1 MKFLKPKFW
10 DNDQISLYSIFLLP
24 VSLLM
29 QIINFVR
36 RLMVKSHK
44 FSIPIICVGNI
55 YLGGT
60 GKTPLCSELFSI
72 LKNLNKNTVF
82 IRKKYDSFQ
91 DEINLLRQM
100 LKQVGP
106 VYEKSKRIN
115 ALDEAIQNKFEV
127 AVLDD
132 GFQDFS
138 VEKDLSI
145 VCFNEKQWIGNGFII
160 PSGPLREGLSALTR
174 ANCVIINGKKNI
186 NIENKILKNNKLI
199 KIFYSKYKPQNISD
213 FKNRKIICFAV
224 IGNPINFFDLLKK
237 NEINVLEQT
246 SFPDHHNYSKTEL
259 DILIKK
265 AKENNATLLTTEK
278 DYLRIEEKYRGNINC
293 LKIKIEI
300 ENKNEFIEE
309 IKKII

>member
-1 MKFLKPKFW
+1 MKFLKPRFW

-72 LKNLNKNTVF
+72 LKNLNKNAVF

-91 DEINLLRQM
+91 DEINLL
-100 LKQVGP
+100 KQIGP

-213 FKNRKIICFAV
+213 FKNRKIICFAG

-237 NEINVLEQT
+237 NEINVLEQI

>member
-1 MKFLKPKFW
+1 MKFLKPRFW

-55 YLGGT
+55 YLVGT

-72 LKNLNKNTVF
+72 LKNLNKNAVF

-91 DEINLLRQM
+91 DEINLL
-100 LKQVGP
+100 KQIGP

-213 FKNRKIICFAV
+213 FKNKKIICFAG

-237 NEINVLEQT
+237 NEINILEQT

>member
-72 LKNLNKNTVF
+72 LKNLNKNAVF

-91 DEINLLRQM
+91 DEINLLRQI
-100 LKQVGP
+100 GP

-213 FKNRKIICFAV
+213 FKNRKIICFAG

>member
-1 MKFLKPKFW
+1 MKFLKPRFW

-36 RLMVKSHK
+36 RLMVKSQK

-72 LKNLNKNTVF
+72 LKNLNKNAVF

-91 DEINLLRQM
+91 DEINLL
-100 LKQVGP
+100 KQIGP

-213 FKNRKIICFAV
+213 FKNRKIICFAG
-224 IGNPINFFDLLKK
+224 IGNPENFFDLLKD
-237 NEINVLEQT
+237 NNIDLLEKI

>member
-1 MKFLKPKFW
+1 MKFLKPRFW

-72 LKNLNKNTVF
+72 LKNLNKNAVF
-82 IRKKYDSFQ
+82 IRKKYNSFQ
-91 DEINLLRQM
+91 DEINLL
-100 LKQVGP
+100 KQIGP

-213 FKNRKIICFAV
+213 FKNRKIICFAG

-237 NEINVLEQT
+237 NEINVLEQK
-246 SFPDHHNYSKTEL
+246 SFPDHHNYSNAEL

-278 DYLRIEEKYRGNINC
+278 DYLRIEEKYRENINC

>member
-1 MKFLKPKFW
+1 MKFLKPRFW

-72 LKNLNKNTVF
+72 LKNLNKNAVF

-91 DEINLLRQM
+91 DEINLL
-100 LKQVGP
+100 KQIGP

-213 FKNRKIICFAV
+213 FKNRKIICFAG

-237 NEINVLEQT
+237 NEINVLEQI
-246 SFPDHHNYSKTEL
+246 SFPDHHNYSNAEL

>member
-1 MKFLKPKFW
+1 MKFLKPRFW

-24 VSLLM
+24 ASLLM

-36 RLMVKSHK
+36 RLMVKSQK

-91 DEINLLRQM
+91 DEINLL
-100 LKQVGP
+100 KQIGP

-213 FKNRKIICFAV
+213 FKNKKIICFAG